1 MSFMKNHHARNIAF
15 LLAVENLKELIDSE
29 EFLDL
34 AKDIASRYFRSEK
47 GEQDVSITLHKRQK
61 VSECLQ
67 NFHLRGPQDI
77 ISAMNEAEEDVL
89 DSLAENAFDE
99 WTKAHPEFEVPD
111 DPSDPTTEQ
120 PPEVDTN
127 TYKRLGPELLK
138 LKHTWLYSLLQYV
151 DRYRTHH
158 NIVSDD

>member
-1 MSFMKNHHARNIAF
+1 MKSHHSRNIAF
-15 LLAVENLKELIDSE
+15 LLAVENLKELVSSD

-34 AKDIASRYFRSEK
+34 AKDIAARYFRSEK

-77 ISAMNEAEEDVL
+77 ISAMSEAEEDVL

-99 WTKAHPEFEVPD
+99 WTKAHPEFEVPED
-111 DPSDPTTEQ
+111 TAILIMDQ
-120 PPEVDTN
+120 QPEVDTS
-127 TYKRLGPELLK
+127 TYKRLGPELVK
-138 LKHTWLYSLLQYV
+138 LKNTWLFHLLQYV
-151 DRYRTHH
+151 DRYLHIHH
-158 NIVSDD
+158 SIVSDC